1 MIERIGI
8 KPHQLIVNLEFYQ
21 PTATTLLIGLVVV
34 HILLWSFIFG
44 GKETK

>member
-8 KPHQLIVNLEFYQ
+8 KPNQLTLNLEFYQ
-21 PTATTLLIGLVVV
+21 PTAITLLISLVVL